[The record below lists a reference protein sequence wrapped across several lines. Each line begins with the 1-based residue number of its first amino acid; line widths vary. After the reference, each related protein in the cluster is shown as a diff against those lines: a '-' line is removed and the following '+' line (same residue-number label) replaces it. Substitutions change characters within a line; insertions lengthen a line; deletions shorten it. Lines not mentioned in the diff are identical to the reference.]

1 VTHLLDRL
9 TVPIV
14 QAPLAGGASTPALAA
29 AVSGAG
35 GLGFLAAGYKTAD
48 AVAGEMDAL
57 GDAVYGV
64 NVFVPGAGP
73 VDPEDVDRY
82 AERLRAEGHEPG
94 EARHDDDHW
103 QDKLALLLERPPAV
117 VSFTFGCPDESV
129 VTAVREAGSEVWV
142 TVTGAE
148 EARLAQWAGATAL
161 VAQGV
166 EAGGHRGSFAD
177 RGDLGLLA
185 LLALLGGPG
194 APLPLVAAGGIATA
208 PTVAAVLA
216 AGAKAAQVGT
226 AFMRCPEAGTSEP
239 HREAL
244 AEPGLTSLTRAFSG
258 RRARGIENRFQREH
272 ADAPEAYPEL
282 HHLTAPIRAAG
293 RERGDPEVL
302 NLWAG
307 QAHELARAIPAADL
321 VAELAAGV
329 P

>member
-1 VTHLLDRL
+1 MH
-9 TVPIV
+9 
-14 QAPLAGGASTPALAA
+14 
-29 AVSGAG
+29 
-35 GLGFLAAGYKTAD
+35 
-48 AVAGEMDAL
+48 
-57 GDAVYGV
+57 
-64 NVFVPGAGP
+64 
-73 VDPEDVDRY
+73 RY

-94 EARHDDDHW
+94 EARYDDDGW
-103 QDKLALLLERPPAV
+103 QDKLDAAARAPAGGRV
-117 VSFTFGCPDESV
+117 VHVRLPRGVGGDRL
-129 VTAVREAGSEVWV
+129 REAGSEVWI
-142 TVTGAE
+142 TVTGPE
-148 EARLAQWAGATAL
+148 EARAAQWAGATAL

-185 LLALLGGPG
+185 LLALLGGPD

-216 AGAKAAQVGT
+216 AGARAAQVGT

-244 AEPGLTSLTRAFSG
+244 AEPRLTSLTRAFSG
-258 RRARGIENRFQREH
+258 RRARGIENRFLREH
-272 ADAPEAYPEL
+272 PDAPEAYPEL
-282 HHLTAPIRAAG
+282 HHVTAPIRAAG
-293 RERGDPEVL
+293 RDRGDAEVL

-307 QAHELARAIPAADL
+307 QTHELARAIPAADL